1 MKDNVP
7 QYLAIC
13 GCGVDPV
20 VKKTR
25 LQIIIDWVITVAY
38 ILALICVFGYIIY
51 LVVT

>member
-7 QYLAIC
+7 QYIAIC
-13 GCGVDPV
+13 GVEPV

-38 ILALICVFGYIIY
+38 ILALICVFGYIMY